1 MTAGVARG
9 KQKIIL
15 GMFDLHFQVVLIIVP
30 KGTRPECQVFFVIGV
45 DIGCSHSWINTE
57 KIVQYI
63 ASKQAVWKHF
73 LKLMILGFG
82 FEANFLDF
90 INCTLLWTLTHG
102 KVFGIWYTPF
112 YILLVCIPA
121 AI

>member
-1 MTAGVARG
+1 MFFGFFNQLSINIVHTKKNTKGKYYISTTHSNQWKVAKKIKIKTLTARVARG

-63 ASKQAVWKHF
+63 ASKQAV
-73 LKLMILGFG
+73 
-82 FEANFLDF
+82 
-90 INCTLLWTLTHG
+90 
-102 KVFGIWYTPF
+102 
-112 YILLVCIPA
+112 
-121 AI
+121 